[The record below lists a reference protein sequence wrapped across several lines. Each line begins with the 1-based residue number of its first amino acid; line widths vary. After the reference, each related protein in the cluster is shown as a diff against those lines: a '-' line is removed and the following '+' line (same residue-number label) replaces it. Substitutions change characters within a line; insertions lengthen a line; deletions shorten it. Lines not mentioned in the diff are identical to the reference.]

1 MQESQTQWYK
11 AQLQTQASVV
21 EPLSKTL
28 QVQVVLVEVIRAV
41 LLVLQVPP
49 ALVQVGARAAPQQA
63 ELEAETSKEVMS
75 FERSI
80 NRPIK

>member
-1 MQESQTQWYK
+1 MQESQSQWFK
-11 AQLQTQASVV
+11 AQLQTLASVV

-28 QVQVVLVEVIRAV
+28 QVQVVLVEVLRAV
-41 LLVLQVPP
+41 PLVLQVLPG
-49 ALVQVGARAAPQQA
+49 VVSVA

-75 FERSI
+75 LERST